1 MRTFPKYKKN
11 LSVVQYA
18 GADYIQSYSTRV
30 AKIDYGARTAVV
42 NGYYSMTT
50 SKHINYACKML
61 GLQQTKPTKEQ
72 GNETY

>member
-1 MRTFPKYKKN
+1 MRTFPRYKKN
-11 LSVVQYA
+11 LSVVQYS

-30 AKIDYGARTAVV
+30 AKIDYGARTAIV
-42 NGYYSMTT
+42 NGCYSITT

-72 GNETY
+72 GND